1 MNKAIATLILASLL
15 MSTLPLN
22 VSADET
28 QDIPTNAQATGA
40 HDTLVDAVIQA
51 GLLETLQ
58 GDGPFTVFAP
68 TDAAFE
74 AAGVDLSTFTT
85 DEDNQTLANI
95 LTYHVVA
102 GSVTAADVTDG
113 MTAATV
119 NGANL
124 SFSVADGVV
133 TVNNAKVTTADVMAS
148 NGVIHVIDAVLTP
161 PAAEPI
167 GPTLNIPETAQST
180 GVHTSLVA
188 ALSHAGLVETLQG
201 DGPFTVFAP
210 TDEAFAAAGIDLSAF
225 DTAEE
230 NETLSDI
237 LLYHVLSG
245 AVPSSDVTDGLT
257 VAMVNGDNAS
267 FTVTA
272 DGVTIEGANVTT
284 ADVETTNGVIH
295 VIDKVLMPPAD
306 PVVVPDIPS
315 IAASTGVHDALVAA
329 LTKADLVATLQ
340 GEGPFT
346 VFAPTDQAFTDAG
359 IDLDAFTTEEE
370 IAVLADILLYHVLSG
385 AVPSSDVTDGL
396 TAAMVNGDN
405 ASFTVTADGV
415 TIEGASVT
423 TADVTASNGVIHVID
438 KVLMPPADEPALPD
452 CDAVVSIAPS
462 GLKYS
467 PATLSISVGDTVCWQ
482 WTDSSMAHNVRQ
494 VDGEDSTTYTQNG
507 VTSGE
512 AAMTVDFR
520 YTFTEDDTTFYYA
533 CEPHLAA
540 GMYGKVIVGD
550 GGATAVVEPTEPVDT
565 SDEDENTPGFVSTTL
580 IVALLGAVVVI
591 QRRQSA

>member
-28 QDIPTNAQATGA
+28 QDIPTNAQATGV

-161 PAAEPI
+161 PAAEPA

-396 TAAMVNGDN
+396 TVAMVNGDN

-438 KVLMPPADEPALPD
+438 KVLMPPADEPTLPD
-452 CDAVVSIAPS
+452 CDAVVGIAPS

>member
-28 QDIPTNAQATGA
+28 QDIPTNAQATGV

-161 PAAEPI
+161 PAAEPA

-396 TAAMVNGDN
+396 TVAMVNGDN

-438 KVLMPPADEPALPD
+438 KVLMPPADEPTLPD
-452 CDAVVSIAPS
+452 CDAVVGIAPS

-580 IVALLGAVVVI
+580 IVALLGAVVVL

>member
-161 PAAEPI
+161 PAAEPA

-225 DTAEE
+225 DTEEE
-230 NETLSDI
+230 NATLSDI

-396 TAAMVNGDN
+396 TVAMVNGDN

-438 KVLMPPADEPALPD
+438 KVLMPPADVPALPD

>member
-161 PAAEPI
+161 PAAEPA

-225 DTAEE
+225 DTEEE
-230 NETLSDI
+230 NATLSDI

-396 TAAMVNGDN
+396 TVAMVNGDN

>member
-161 PAAEPI
+161 PTAEPA

-225 DTAEE
+225 DTEEE
-230 NETLSDI
+230 NATLSDI

-396 TAAMVNGDN
+396 TVAMVNGDN

>member
-85 DEDNQTLANI
+85 AEDNQTLANI

-161 PAAEPI
+161 PAAEPA

-230 NETLSDI
+230 NATLSDI

-306 PVVVPDIPS
+306 PVAVPDIPS

-396 TAAMVNGDN
+396 TVAMVNGDN

-580 IVALLGAVVVI
+580 IVALLGAVVVL

>member
-133 TVNNAKVTTADVMAS
+133 SVNNAKVTTADVMAS
-148 NGVIHVIDAVLTP
+148 NGVIHVIDAVLPP
-161 PAAEPI
+161 PAADPA
-167 GPTLNIPETAQST
+167 GPTLNIPKTAQST

-210 TDEAFAAAGIDLSAF
+210 TDEAFAKLPKGTVETLLKPENKDKLVDILTYHVISGKVASKKAVKLDRTPPESGALPEEDKLNRARRNQGGPKKAVLAAGIRRP
-225 DTAEE
+225 DT
-230 NETLSDI
+230 
-237 LLYHVLSG
+237 G
-245 AVPSSDVTDGLT
+245 
-257 VAMVNGDNAS
+257 
-267 FTVTA
+267 
-272 DGVTIEGANVTT
+272 
-284 ADVETTNGVIH
+284 
-295 VIDKVLMPPAD
+295 
-306 PVVVPDIPS
+306 
-315 IAASTGVHDALVAA
+315 
-329 LTKADLVATLQ
+329 
-340 GEGPFT
+340 
-346 VFAPTDQAFTDAG
+346 
-359 IDLDAFTTEEE
+359 
-370 IAVLADILLYHVLSG
+370 
-385 AVPSSDVTDGL
+385 
-396 TAAMVNGDN
+396 
-405 ASFTVTADGV
+405 
-415 TIEGASVT
+415 
-423 TADVTASNGVIHVID
+423 
-438 KVLMPPADEPALPD
+438 
-452 CDAVVSIAPS
+452 
-462 GLKYS
+462 
-467 PATLSISVGDTVCWQ
+467 
-482 WTDSSMAHNVRQ
+482 R
-494 VDGEDSTTYTQNG
+494 
-507 VTSGE
+507 
-512 AAMTVDFR
+512 
-520 YTFTEDDTTFYYA
+520 
-533 CEPHLAA
+533 
-540 GMYGKVIVGD
+540 
-550 GGATAVVEPTEPVDT
+550 
-565 SDEDENTPGFVSTTL
+565 
-580 IVALLGAVVVI
+580 
-591 QRRQSA
+591 

>member
-396 TAAMVNGDN
+396 TVAMVNGDN

-452 CDAVVSIAPS
+452 CDAVVGIAPS

-580 IVALLGAVVVI
+580 IVAMLGAVVVL

>member
-28 QDIPTNAQATGA
+28 QDIPTNAQATGV

-102 GSVTAADVTDG
+102 GSVAAADVTDG

-161 PAAEPI
+161 PAAEPA

-210 TDEAFAAAGIDLSAF
+210 TDEAFTAAGIDLSAF

-257 VAMVNGDNAS
+257 VAMINGDNAS

-272 DGVTIEGANVTT
+272 DGVTIEGA
-284 ADVETTNGVIH
+284 G
-295 VIDKVLMPPAD
+295 
-306 PVVVPDIPS
+306 
-315 IAASTGVHDALVAA
+315 
-329 LTKADLVATLQ
+329 
-340 GEGPFT
+340 
-346 VFAPTDQAFTDAG
+346 
-359 IDLDAFTTEEE
+359 
-370 IAVLADILLYHVLSG
+370 
-385 AVPSSDVTDGL
+385 
-396 TAAMVNGDN
+396 
-405 ASFTVTADGV
+405 
-415 TIEGASVT
+415 VT
-423 TADVTASNGVIHVID
+423 TADVTASNGIIHVID
-438 KVLMPPADEPALPD
+438 QVLMPPADEPVLPD
-452 CDAVVSIAPS
+452 CDAVVGIAPS

-494 VDGEDSTTYTQNG
+494 VDGEDSTTYTQDG
-507 VTSGE
+507 VSSGE
-512 AAMTVDFR
+512 AAVTVDFR

-533 CEPHLAA
+533 CEPHMAA

-580 IVALLGAVVVI
+580 IVALLGAVLFL

>member
-1 MNKAIATLILASLL
+1 MKRAIATLILASLL

-28 QDIPTNAQATGA
+28 EDIPTNAQATGYHA
-40 HDTLVDAVIQA
+40 TLVDAVIQA

-102 GSVTAADVTDG
+102 GSVAAADVTDG

-119 NGANL
+119 NGAEL
-124 SFSVADGVV
+124 SFGVADGVV
-133 TVNNAKVTTADVMAS
+133 TVNDAKVTTADVMAS
-148 NGVIHVIDAVLTP
+148 NGIIHVIDAVLTP
-161 PAAEPI
+161 PAAEPV
-167 GPTLNIPETAQST
+167 GPTLNIPETADST

-210 TDEAFAAAGIDLSAF
+210 TDEAFAAAGIDLAAF

-245 AVPSSDVTDGLT
+245 AVPSSDVTDALT
-257 VAMVNGDNAS
+257 VTMVNGDNAS

-284 ADVETTNGVIH
+284 ADVETTNGFIH

-306 PVVVPDIPS
+306 AVVVPDIPS

-346 VFAPTDQAFTDAG
+346 VFAPTDQAFADAG

-385 AVPSSDVTDGL
+385 AVASSDVTDGL
-396 TAAMVNGDN
+396 TVTMVNGDD

-415 TIEGASVT
+415 TIEGANVT
-423 TADVTASNGVIHVID
+423 TADVTGSNGIVHVID
-438 KVLMPPADEPALPD
+438 KVLMPPADEPVLPD
-452 CDAVVSIAPS
+452 CDAIVGIAPS

-482 WTDSSMAHNVRQ
+482 WTDSGMAHNVRQ
-494 VDGEDSTTYTQNG
+494 VDGEESTTYTQDG
-507 VTSGE
+507 ITSGE
-512 AAMTVDFR
+512 AATTVDFR

-540 GMYGKVIVGD
+540 GMYGKVIVGT
-550 GGATAVVEPTEPVDT
+550 GGATAVVEPAEPVDT

-580 IVALLGAVVVI
+580 IVALLGAVLFL

>member
-161 PAAEPI
+161 PAAEPA

-225 DTAEE
+225 DTEEE

-396 TAAMVNGDN
+396 TVAMVNGDN

>member
-28 QDIPTNAQATGA
+28 QDIPTNAQATGV

-161 PAAEPI
+161 PAAEPA

-188 ALSHAGLVETLQG
+188 ALSHAELVETLQG

-396 TAAMVNGDN
+396 TVAMVNGDN

-438 KVLMPPADEPALPD
+438 KVLMPPADEPTLPD
-452 CDAVVSIAPS
+452 CDAVVGIAPS

>member
-28 QDIPTNAQATGA
+28 QDIPTNAQATGV

-161 PAAEPI
+161 PAAEPA

-225 DTAEE
+225 DTTEE

-295 VIDKVLMPPAD
+295 VIDKVLTPPAD

-359 IDLDAFTTEEE
+359 IDLDTFTTEEE

-396 TAAMVNGDN
+396 TVAMINGDN

-423 TADVTASNGVIHVID
+423 TADVIASNGVIHVID
-438 KVLMPPADEPALPD
+438 KVLMPPVDEPVLPD
-452 CDAVVSIAPS
+452 CDAVVGIAPS

-494 VDGEDSTTYTQNG
+494 VDGEDSTTYTQDG
-507 VTSGE
+507 VSSGE
-512 AAMTVDFR
+512 AAATVDFR

-533 CEPHLAA
+533 CEPHMAA

-550 GGATAVVEPTEPVDT
+550 GGATAVVEPAEPVDT

>member
-1 MNKAIATLILASLL
+1 MNRAFATLILASLL

-28 QDIPTNAQATGA
+28 QDIPTNAQATGV

-74 AAGVDLSTFTT
+74 AAGVNLSTFTT

-161 PAAEPI
+161 PAAEPA

-267 FTVTA
+267 FAVTA

-359 IDLDAFTTEEE
+359 IDLDTFTTEEE

-385 AVPSSDVTDGL
+385 AVPSPDVTDGL
-396 TAAMVNGDN
+396 TVAMVNGDN

-452 CDAVVSIAPS
+452 CDTVVGIAPS

-494 VDGEDSTTYTQNG
+494 VDGEDSTTYTQDG
-507 VTSGE
+507 VSSGE
-512 AAMTVDFR
+512 AAVTVDFR

-533 CEPHLAA
+533 CEPHMAA

-550 GGATAVVEPTEPVDT
+550 GGATAVVEPAEPVDT

-591 QRRQSA
+591 QRRHSA

>member
-161 PAAEPI
+161 PAAEPA

-225 DTAEE
+225 DTEEE
-230 NETLSDI
+230 NATLSDI

-257 VAMVNGDNAS
+257 V
-267 FTVTA
+267 
-272 DGVTIEGANVTT
+272 
-284 ADVETTNGVIH
+284 
-295 VIDKVLMPPAD
+295 
-306 PVVVPDIPS
+306 
-315 IAASTGVHDALVAA
+315 
-329 LTKADLVATLQ
+329 
-340 GEGPFT
+340 
-346 VFAPTDQAFTDAG
+346 
-359 IDLDAFTTEEE
+359 
-370 IAVLADILLYHVLSG
+370 
-385 AVPSSDVTDGL
+385 
-396 TAAMVNGDN
+396 AMVNGDN

-580 IVALLGAVVVI
+580 IVALLGAVVVL

>member
-102 GSVTAADVTDG
+102 GSVTSADVTDG

-161 PAAEPI
+161 PAAEPA

-225 DTAEE
+225 DTEEE
-230 NETLSDI
+230 NATLSDI

-272 DGVTIEGANVTT
+272 DGVTIEGA
-284 ADVETTNGVIH
+284 
-295 VIDKVLMPPAD
+295 
-306 PVVVPDIPS
+306 
-315 IAASTGVHDALVAA
+315 
-329 LTKADLVATLQ
+329 
-340 GEGPFT
+340 
-346 VFAPTDQAFTDAG
+346 
-359 IDLDAFTTEEE
+359 
-370 IAVLADILLYHVLSG
+370 
-385 AVPSSDVTDGL
+385 
-396 TAAMVNGDN
+396 
-405 ASFTVTADGV
+405 
-415 TIEGASVT
+415 SVT

-438 KVLMPPADEPALPD
+438 KVLMPPADVPALPD

>member
-102 GSVTAADVTDG
+102 GSVAAADVTDG

-161 PAAEPI
+161 PAAEPA

-225 DTAEE
+225 DTEEE
-230 NETLSDI
+230 NATLSDI

-396 TAAMVNGDN
+396 TVAMVNGDN

>member
-1 MNKAIATLILASLL
+1 MNKAFATLILASLL

-28 QDIPTNAQATGA
+28 QDIPTNAQATGV

-74 AAGVDLSTFTT
+74 AAGVNLSTFTT

-161 PAAEPI
+161 PAAEPA

-257 VAMVNGDNAS
+257 VAMVNGDS
-267 FTVTA
+267 
-272 DGVTIEGANVTT
+272 
-284 ADVETTNGVIH
+284 
-295 VIDKVLMPPAD
+295 
-306 PVVVPDIPS
+306 
-315 IAASTGVHDALVAA
+315 
-329 LTKADLVATLQ
+329 
-340 GEGPFT
+340 
-346 VFAPTDQAFTDAG
+346 
-359 IDLDAFTTEEE
+359 
-370 IAVLADILLYHVLSG
+370 
-385 AVPSSDVTDGL
+385 
-396 TAAMVNGDN
+396 

-452 CDAVVSIAPS
+452 CDAVVGIAPS

-494 VDGEDSTTYTQNG
+494 VDGEDSTTYTQDG
-507 VTSGE
+507 VSSGE
-512 AAMTVDFR
+512 AAVTVDFR

-533 CEPHLAA
+533 CEPHMAA

-550 GGATAVVEPTEPVDT
+550 GGATAVVEPAEPVDT

-591 QRRQSA
+591 QRRHSA

>member
-15 MSTLPLN
+15 ISTLPLN

-28 QDIPTNAQATGA
+28 QDIPTNAQATGV

-74 AAGVDLSTFTT
+74 AAGVDLSTYTT
-85 DEDNQTLANI
+85 DEDNQTLASI

-102 GSVTAADVTDG
+102 GSVAAADVTDG

-124 SFSVADGVV
+124 SFGVADGVV
-133 TVNNAKVTTADVMAS
+133 TVNNAKVTTADVIAS
-148 NGVIHVIDAVLTP
+148 NGIIHVIDAVLLP
-161 PAAEPI
+161 PADEPA

-210 TDEAFAAAGIDLSAF
+210 TDEAFTAAGIDLSAF

-237 LLYHVLSG
+237 LLYHVLAG

-257 VAMVNGDNAS
+257 VSMINGDNAS

-284 ADVETTNGVIH
+284 C
-295 VIDKVLMPPAD
+295 
-306 PVVVPDIPS
+306 
-315 IAASTGVHDALVAA
+315 
-329 LTKADLVATLQ
+329 
-340 GEGPFT
+340 
-346 VFAPTDQAFTDAG
+346 
-359 IDLDAFTTEEE
+359 
-370 IAVLADILLYHVLSG
+370 LLYTS
-385 AVPSSDVTDGL
+385 PSPRD
-396 TAAMVNGDN
+396 
-405 ASFTVTADGV
+405 
-415 TIEGASVT
+415 
-423 TADVTASNGVIHVID
+423 
-438 KVLMPPADEPALPD
+438 
-452 CDAVVSIAPS
+452 
-462 GLKYS
+462 
-467 PATLSISVGDTVCWQ
+467 
-482 WTDSSMAHNVRQ
+482 
-494 VDGEDSTTYTQNG
+494 
-507 VTSGE
+507 
-512 AAMTVDFR
+512 
-520 YTFTEDDTTFYYA
+520 
-533 CEPHLAA
+533 
-540 GMYGKVIVGD
+540 
-550 GGATAVVEPTEPVDT
+550 
-565 SDEDENTPGFVSTTL
+565 
-580 IVALLGAVVVI
+580 
-591 QRRQSA
+591 